1 MRVLGFG
8 TYNSTTRPRARIILD
23 GLRAR
28 GDDVVEVNEPLGFST
43 AERVEMLGKSRLA
56 FRLIP
61 RILARWIRLT
71 WRSWHERRRG
81 GFDAVFVGYLGHFD
95 VVLARILFPRTRII
109 LDLLVFAGDTGRD
122 RGVSSSPKLYLL
134 DLLDRVAIR
143 CANVIAVD
151 TDEHRDLLAP
161 PIRHRAVVVP
171 VGAPAEWFA
180 QSHRPVRRSDNG
192 LRVAFFGLYTPL
204 QGTTVIGA
212 ALADLADRRDIE
224 VTMIGVGQD
233 HDATRELARD
243 NPNVTWLDWVEY
255 DDLPDVVAAH
265 DVCLG
270 IFGAT
275 PKALRVVPN
284 KVYQGAAA
292 GCAIVTSDTP
302 PQRRA
307 LAEHAQYIPPGD
319 SIALAKALRALADD
333 PDELARLSA
342 GGRATA
348 LESFTPSAIVE
359 PLRAHLAEHP
369 RGVDA
374 PA

>member
-1 MRVLGFG
+1 VRVLGFG

-28 GDDVVEVNEPLGFST
+28 GDDVIEVNEPLGFST
-43 AERVEMLGKSRLA
+43 AERVEMLGNPRLA

-61 RILARWIRLT
+61 RILARWMRLI
-71 WRSWHERRRG
+71 WRSRHARRGG

-95 VVLARILFPRTRII
+95 VVLARILFPRTCVV

-143 CANVIAVD
+143 CANVIVVD
-151 TDEHRDLLAP
+151 TDEHRALLPP

-180 QSHRPVRRSDNG
+180 QASRPVRRSDNG
-192 LRVAFFGLYTPL
+192 LHVAFFGLYTPL

-212 ALADLADRRDIE
+212 TLAELADRPDIT
-224 VTMIGVGQD
+224 VTMIGYGQD

-255 DDLPDVVAAH
+255 ADLPAFVAGH

-275 PKALRVVPN
+275 PKAFRVVPN

-307 LAEHAQYIPPGD
+307 LGEHAQYVPPGD
-319 SIALAKALRALADD
+319 SAALAKALRALADD
-333 PDELARLSA
+333 SDELARLSA
-342 GGRATA
+342 QGRATA
-348 LESFTPSAIVE
+348 LEFFTPNAIVE
-359 PLRAHLAEHP
+359 PLREHLAGRN
-369 RGVDA
+369 RGVE
-374 PA
+374 